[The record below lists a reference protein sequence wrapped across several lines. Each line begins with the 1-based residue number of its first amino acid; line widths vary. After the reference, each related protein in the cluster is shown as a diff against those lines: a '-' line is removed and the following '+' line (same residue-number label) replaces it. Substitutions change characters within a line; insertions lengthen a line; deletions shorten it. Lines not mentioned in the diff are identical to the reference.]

1 MNKRLLV
8 VEDNPINAELLVH
21 LLRAYGHVVET
32 AGDATQALQALEQ
45 RRPDLIL
52 LDLQLPDIDG
62 FELARRLKA
71 DPVTRDIPI
80 VAVTSYAMPTDKAQA
95 LAAGCDDYVTKPI
108 NTRELPQLVARH
120 LGG

>member
-1 MNKRLLV
+1 MSKHLLV

-21 LLRAYGHVVET
+21 LMGAHGYEVRT
-32 AGDATQALQALEQ
+32 AADATQALKALAE

-71 DPVTRDIPI
+71 DPATRAIPI
-80 VAVTSYAMPTDKAQA
+80 VAVTSYAMPTDRAQA
-95 LAAGCDDYVTKPI
+95 LAAGCDDYVAKPI
-108 NTRELPQLVARH
+108 NTRELPQLVARY
-120 LGG
+120 LA